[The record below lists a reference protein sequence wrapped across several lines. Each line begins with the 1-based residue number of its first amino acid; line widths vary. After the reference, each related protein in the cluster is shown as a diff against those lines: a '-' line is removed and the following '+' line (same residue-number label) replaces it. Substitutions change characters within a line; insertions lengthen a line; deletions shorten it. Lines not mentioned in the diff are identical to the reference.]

1 MTNYKWTQAG
11 RTEKKGQERKRKTL
25 IKGVLKVK
33 RHEKKKMSVCVI
45 IKRDIASEEYIT

>member
-33 RHEKKKMSVCVI
+33 RHEKKMSVCVI
-45 IKRDIASEEYIT
+45 MKKNIASDE